1 MLVLHVQT
9 LRQPES
15 AQTRARDN
23 AVALVRTSLRHD
35 LCGGHLSG
43 GQICFVKEETR
54 SVATLCSASVRSSL
68 QG

>member
-15 AQTRARDN
+15 AQTRAR
-23 AVALVRTSLRHD
+23 AYAMVSVRTLLRLD
-35 LCGGHLSG
+35 LRGGHLSG

>member
-9 LRQPES
+9 PRQPES

-23 AVALVRTSLRHD
+23 AVALVRTSSRHD